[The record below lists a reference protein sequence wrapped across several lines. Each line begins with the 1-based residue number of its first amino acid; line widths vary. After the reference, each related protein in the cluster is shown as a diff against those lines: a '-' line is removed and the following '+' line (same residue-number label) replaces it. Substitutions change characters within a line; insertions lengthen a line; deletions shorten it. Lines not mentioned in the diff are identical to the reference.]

1 MSEFTLTKTRF
12 VEGVW
17 EGMLTTQNAS
27 AVPDVQV
34 SLRDLPV
41 AGVTVTEVAPDASN
55 PGRHWLVSIPVPPEA
70 VGDGVQ
76 TFLITDA
83 GADTSLGSFTLVA
96 GEALGDDIRAEVEL
110 LRAEL
115 DMLKRAFRRHCLET
129 A

>member
-1 MSEFTLTKTRF
+1 MTALKLTKTRF
-12 VEGVW
+12 VEGHW
-17 EGMLTTQNAS
+17 EGILTSSVEGT
-27 AVPDVQV
+27 VPDVQV
-34 SLRDLPV
+34 TLRDMPLE
-41 AGVTVTEVAPDASN
+41 GVTVTEIAEDTAR
-55 PGRHWLVSIPVPPEA
+55 PGPRWVVRIPVPAEA

-76 TFLITDA
+76 TILIFDAATD
-83 GADTSLGSFTLVA
+83 TVLNSVTLVA